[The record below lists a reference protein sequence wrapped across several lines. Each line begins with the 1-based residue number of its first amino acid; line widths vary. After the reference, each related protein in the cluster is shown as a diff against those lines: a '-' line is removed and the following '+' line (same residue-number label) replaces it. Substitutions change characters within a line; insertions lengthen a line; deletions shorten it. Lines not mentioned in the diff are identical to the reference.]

1 MAANSKAKKASE
13 VKDFN
18 EDFLTQP
25 VKQNPVETAGK
36 KVKVRMLTT
45 ICACY
50 GTFMPGEV
58 GEIPESYVKEL
69 VECRKCKIIKD

>member
-1 MAANSKAKKASE
+1 MAANSKPKKASE
-13 VKDFN
+13 VKDFTN
-18 EDFLTQP
+18 DLPTQP
-25 VKQNPVETAGK
+25 VKHNPVETTAK
-36 KVKVRMLTT
+36 KIKVRMLTT

-69 VECRKCKIIKD
+69 VECRKCEIIKD

>member
-13 VKDFN
+13 VKDFT
-18 EDFLTQP
+18 EDFPTQP
-25 VKQNPVETAGK
+25 VKQNPVETTEK
-36 KVKVRMLTT
+36 KVRVKILTT

-58 GEIPESYVKEL
+58 GEIPESYAKEL
-69 VECRKCKIIKD
+69 VECRGCEILKD

>member
-36 KVKVRMLTT
+36 KVKVQMLTT

-50 GTFMPGEV
+50 GTFMPSEV

-69 VECRKCKIIKD
+69 VECRKCEIIKD